1 MNVML
6 SLPKH
11 DVHQQISMSQPTIL
25 DTIIAHK
32 RKEVAARREL
42 VPVKLLESSL
52 YFRSKPLSLRQY
64 LLREDGSG
72 LIAEFKRKSPSKGWI
87 NQYAPVERT
96 TLGYMQAGAAGLS
109 ILTDLE
115 FFGGKNEDLT
125 TARKFNFCPILR
137 KDFVVDEYQIL
148 EAKSIG
154 ADAVLLIAAVLTP
167 KEIKTLGRLARSF
180 GLEVLLEVHDGDE
193 LARSAHADA
202 VDLVGVNNRNLHDFS
217 LSLDTSLDLAAAIP
231 NEFVKVSESGIS
243 TAAAI
248 GQLRGAGYRG
258 FLLGEAFMR
267 HARPERACAALV
279 QELAALA
286 KLALVA

>member
-1 MNVML
+1 
-6 SLPKH
+6 
-11 DVHQQISMSQPTIL
+11 MSQATIL
-25 DTIIAHK
+25 DTIVAHK
-32 RKEVAARREL
+32 RQEISARREL
-42 VPVKLLESSL
+42 VPTKLLETSL
-52 YFRSKPLSLRQY
+52 YFGSQPLSLRKY
-64 LLREDGSG
+64 LLREGGSG

-96 TLGYMQAGAAGLS
+96 TLGYMQAGAAALS
-109 ILTDLE
+109 ILTDTE

-125 TARKFNFCPILR
+125 TARRFNFCPIVR

-148 EAKSIG
+148 EAKSVG

-167 KEIKTLGRLARSF
+167 AEINTLGRLARSL
-180 GLEVLLEVHDGDE
+180 GLEVLLEVHDGEE
-193 LARSAHADA
+193 LARSINAEA
-202 VDLVGVNNRNLHDFS
+202 VDLSGVNNRNLHDFS
-217 LSLDTSLDLAAAIP
+217 LSLDTSKALAEAIP

-248 GQLRGAGYRG
+248 GQLREAGYRG

-279 QELAALA
+279 QEIAALPKA
-286 KLALVA
+286 EPALA

>member
-1 MNVML
+1 
-6 SLPKH
+6 
-11 DVHQQISMSQPTIL
+11 MSSIL
-25 DTIIAHK
+25 QNIVAHK
-32 RKEVAARREL
+32 RKEVATRREL
-42 VPVKLLESSL
+42 VPTKLLETSL
-52 YFRSKPLSLRQY
+52 YFNSEPLSLRQY
-64 LLREDGSG
+64 LLRENGSG

-96 TLGYMQAGAAGLS
+96 TLGYMQAGAVALS
-109 ILTDLE
+109 ILTDGE

-125 TARKFNFCPILR
+125 TARRFNFCPILR

-167 KEIKTLGRLARSF
+167 AEIATLGGLARSL
-180 GLEVLLEVHDGDE
+180 GLEVLLEVHDAEE
-193 LARSAHADA
+193 LARSINAEA
-202 VDLVGVNNRNLHDFS
+202 VDLIGVNNRNLNDFS
-217 LSLDTSLDLAAAIP
+217 LSLDTSLELAVAIP

-243 TAAAI
+243 TVAAI
-248 GQLRGAGYRG
+248 GQLREAGYRG

-279 QELAALA
+279 QEIAALPQPA
-286 KLALVA
+286 ALVA

>member
-1 MNVML
+1 
-6 SLPKH
+6 
-11 DVHQQISMSQPTIL
+11 MSQSTIL
-25 DTIIAHK
+25 DTIVAHK

-52 YFRSKPLSLRQY
+52 YFNSQPLSLRQY
-64 LLREDGSG
+64 LLRENGSG

-96 TLGYMQAGAAGLS
+96 TLGYMQAGAVALS
-109 ILTDLE
+109 ILTDTE
-115 FFGGKNEDLT
+115 FFGGKNEDLSI
-125 TARKFNFCPILR
+125 ARRFNFCPIIR
-137 KDFVVDEYQIL
+137 KDFVVNEYQIL

-167 KEIKTLGRLARSF
+167 VEIDTLGRLARSL

-193 LARSAHADA
+193 LARSVNAEA
-202 VDLVGVNNRNLHDFS
+202 VNLIGVNNRNLHDFS
-217 LSLDTSLDLAAAIP
+217 LSLDTSMELAEAIP

-243 TAAAI
+243 TVKAI
-248 GQLRGAGYRG
+248 GQLREVGYRG

-267 HARPERACAALV
+267 HARPERACATLV
-279 QELAALA
+279 QEIAALIKSSA
-286 KLALVA
+286 VIA

>member
-1 MNVML
+1 
-6 SLPKH
+6 
-11 DVHQQISMSQPTIL
+11 MSQSTIL
-25 DTIIAHK
+25 DTIVAYK
-32 RKEVAARREL
+32 RKEVASRREL
-42 VPVKLLESSL
+42 VPTKLLETSL
-52 YFRSKPLSLRQY
+52 YFNSQPLSLRKY
-64 LLREDGSG
+64 LLREGGSG

-96 TLGYMQAGAAGLS
+96 TLGYMQAGAAALS
-109 ILTDLE
+109 ILTDTE

-148 EAKSIG
+148 EAKGMG

-167 KEIKTLGRLARSF
+167 QEIDSLGRLARSL
-180 GLEVLLEVHDGDE
+180 GLEVLLEVHDGEE
-193 LARSAHADA
+193 LARSANTEA
-202 VDLVGVNNRNLHDFS
+202 VNLIGVNNRNLHDFS
-217 LSLDTSLDLAAAIP
+217 LSLDTSMTLAEAIP

-243 TAAAI
+243 TATAI
-248 GQLRGAGYRG
+248 GQLREVGYRG

-279 QELAALA
+279 QEIAALS
-286 KLALVA
+286 KIESVVA

>member
-1 MNVML
+1 
-6 SLPKH
+6 
-11 DVHQQISMSQPTIL
+11 MSQATIL
-25 DTIIAHK
+25 DTIVAHK
-32 RKEVAARREL
+32 RQEISARREL
-42 VPVKLLESSL
+42 VPTKLLETSL
-52 YFRSKPLSLRQY
+52 YFGSQPLSLRKY
-64 LLREDGSG
+64 LLREGGSG

-96 TLGYMQAGAAGLS
+96 TLGYMQAGAAALS
-109 ILTDLE
+109 ILTDTE

-125 TARKFNFCPILR
+125 TARRFNFCPIVR

-148 EAKSIG
+148 EAKSVG

-167 KEIKTLGRLARSF
+167 AEINTLGRLARSL
-180 GLEVLLEVHDGDE
+180 GLEVLLEVHDGEE
-193 LARSAHADA
+193 LARSINAEA
-202 VDLVGVNNRNLHDFS
+202 VDLSGVNNRNLHDFS
-217 LSLDTSLDLAAAIP
+217 LSLDTSMALAKAIP

-248 GQLRGAGYRG
+248 GQLREAGYRG

-279 QELAALA
+279 QEIAALPKA
-286 KLALVA
+286 EPALA

>member
-1 MNVML
+1 
-6 SLPKH
+6 
-11 DVHQQISMSQPTIL
+11 MSQFTIL

-42 VPVKLLESSL
+42 VPTKLLETSL
-52 YFRSKPLSLRQY
+52 YFNSQPLSLRQY
-64 LLREDGSG
+64 LLRENSSG

-96 TLGYMQAGAAGLS
+96 TLGYMQAGAAALS
-109 ILTDLE
+109 ILTDTE

-125 TARKFNFCPILR
+125 TARRFNFCPIIR

-167 KEIKTLGRLARSF
+167 AEIDTLGRLARSL
-180 GLEVLLEVHDGDE
+180 GLEVLLEVHDGAE
-193 LARSAHADA
+193 LARSLNAEA
-202 VDLVGVNNRNLHDFS
+202 VNLIGVNNRNLHDFT
-217 LSLDTSLDLAAAIP
+217 LSLDTSMALAEAIP

-243 TAAAI
+243 TAKAI
-248 GQLRGAGYRG
+248 GQLREVGYRG

-267 HARPERACAALV
+267 HARPEHACAALV
-279 QELAALA
+279 QEIAALPQTA
-286 KLALVA
+286 ALVS

>member
-1 MNVML
+1 
-6 SLPKH
+6 
-11 DVHQQISMSQPTIL
+11 MSQATIL
-25 DTIIAHK
+25 DTIVAHK
-32 RKEVAARREL
+32 RKEIASRREL
-42 VPVKLLESSL
+42 VPTKLLETSL
-52 YFRSKPLSLRQY
+52 YFNSQPLSLRKY
-64 LLREDGSG
+64 LLREGGSG

-96 TLGYMQAGAAGLS
+96 TLGYMQAGAAALS
-109 ILTDLE
+109 ILTDTE

-125 TARKFNFCPILR
+125 TARRFNFCPIVR

-148 EAKSIG
+148 EAKSVG

-167 KEIKTLGRLARSF
+167 PEIDSLGRLARSL

-193 LARSAHADA
+193 LARSANAEA
-202 VDLVGVNNRNLHDFS
+202 VNLIGVNNRNLHDFS
-217 LSLDTSLDLAAAIP
+217 LSLDTSMALAEAIP

-248 GQLRGAGYRG
+248 GQLREVGFRG

-267 HARPERACAALV
+267 HARPERACATLV
-279 QELAALA
+279 QEIAALP
-286 KLALVA
+286 KIESALV

>member
-1 MNVML
+1 M
-6 SLPKH
+6 P
-11 DVHQQISMSQPTIL
+11 QPTIL

-32 RKEVAARREL
+32 RREVAARREL
-42 VPVKLLESSL
+42 VPVKLLETSL
-52 YFRSKPLSLRQY
+52 FFKSQPLSLRKY
-64 LLREDGSG
+64 LLREGSSG

-167 KEIKTLGRLARSF
+167 AEIDTLGRLARSL
-180 GLEVLLEVHDGDE
+180 GLEVLLEVHDADE
-193 LARSAHADA
+193 LARAANADA
-202 VDLVGVNNRNLHDFS
+202 VDLIGVNNRNLHDFS
-217 LSLDTSLDLAAAIP
+217 LTLDTSMTLAAAIP
-231 NEFVKVSESGIS
+231 PEFVKISESGIS
-243 TAAAI
+243 SAAAI
-248 GQLRGAGYRG
+248 GQLRAVGYRG

-267 HARPERACAALV
+267 SARPERVCAALV
-279 QELAALA
+279 HSLGTLREPAA
-286 KLALVA
+286 VTG

>member
-167 KEIKTLGRLARSF
+167 KEIKTLGRLARSL

-202 VDLVGVNNRNLHDFS
+202 VDLVGVNNRDLHDFS